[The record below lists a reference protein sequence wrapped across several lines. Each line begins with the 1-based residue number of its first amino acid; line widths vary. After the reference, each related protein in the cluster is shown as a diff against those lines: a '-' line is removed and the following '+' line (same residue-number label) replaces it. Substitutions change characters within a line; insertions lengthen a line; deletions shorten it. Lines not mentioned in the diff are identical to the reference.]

1 MINVR
6 RIYEPPSEREGTR
19 FLVDQLWPRGM
30 KKEEVNVSGWLKDVS
45 PSKELRQWFGHEPAK
60 WNEFQRR
67 YFAELDQKPETWR
80 PLLEAA
86 RKGEVTLL
94 FSARDQ
100 QHNNAVALKS
110 YLEKRLNKQKARP
123 RKPALAPA

>member
-123 RKPALAPA
+123 RKPALASA